1 MTGVEDL
8 RHKGGVELLADVA
21 DVLRLDKDVGSKQ
34 LGIADRVSSSLK
46 RVSLQNGATNR
57 RIQAT
62 QHDAV
67 YLRVLGVEKIQR

>member
-1 MTGVEDL
+1 
-8 RHKGGVELLADVA
+8 
-21 DVLRLDKDVGSKQ
+21 
-34 LGIADRVSSSLK
+34 VSSSLK